1 MYPSMIC
8 PGSLQQET
16 DNDPILDE
24 TLLARLTISEALQP
38 EGDDSG
44 EVTEDVSESV
54 ERTCQNSEDST
65 SGDSN
70 PETVVL
76 RTAILQGVMVRI
88 LFLRRVLPRTV
99 NHKRTTQNTTIP
111 EMAIHKT
118 LMIRPMIL

>member
-1 MYPSMIC
+1 MYPSMIG

-44 EVTEDVSESV
+44 EVTEDVSEGV
-54 ERTCQNSEDST
+54 GRTCQNSEDST

-70 PETVVL
+70 PEDSSSENSDIARSDGENTVS
-76 RTAILQGVMVRI
+76 
-88 LFLRRVLPRTV
+88 
-99 NHKRTTQNTTIP
+99 
-111 EMAIHKT
+111 
-118 LMIRPMIL
+118 